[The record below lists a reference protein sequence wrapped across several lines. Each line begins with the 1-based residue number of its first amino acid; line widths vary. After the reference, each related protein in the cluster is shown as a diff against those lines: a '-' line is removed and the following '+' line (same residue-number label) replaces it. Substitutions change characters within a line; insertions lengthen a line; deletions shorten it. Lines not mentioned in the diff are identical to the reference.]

1 MPAALYTIS
10 HKTTRSVLAVVS
22 LEKKVLTDTAA
33 WDNFRKELVGEDK
46 LTFPVFGSHKTIALA
61 TDQLAVDEVEAD
73 AAETRL
79 LYDDPYRYEVVT
91 TPESLEPGDGTKKT
105 LNTPGNHAT
114 PSLATT
120 GTLTIT
126 LANMPTDPMPVWVV
140 FEGQGPKSVTITA
153 PNTTAIFTV
162 STATLPN
169 NTPYTVLVLAR
180 GAPVFYGIVRT

>member
-22 LEKKVLTDTAA
+22 LEKKALTDAAA
-33 WDNFRKELVGEDK
+33 WDGFRKQLLGDDK
-46 LTFPVFGSHKTIALA
+46 LTLPVFGAHKTIALA
-61 TDQLAVDEVEAD
+61 VDQLAVDEVDAD
-73 AAETRL
+73 AATTRL
-79 LYDDPYRYEVVT
+79 LYEDPYKYEVVT
-91 TPESLEPGDGTKKT
+91 TPEALEPGDGTKKS
-105 LNTPGNHAT
+105 LNTPGNRAT

-162 STATLPN
+162 SNTTLPT
-169 NTPYTVLVLAR
+169 NTPYTILVLAR